1 MKAEQ
6 RKQRP
11 GRRFVH
17 LGERLD
23 AVARVRGGDAIEE
36 VAVDLGVMVEDVE
49 AWILAHAG
57 DRVHSIDEMRNGG
70 SPEHMRLVQRARRLA
85 DLVAESERTLRNL
98 HQELLNGLAP
108 SNDEDAEPSKEVAL
122 NSQFRAPR
130 VAASQRGTRSE
141 RKSVD
146 GDSTR

>member
-1 MKAEQ
+1 MRAE
-6 RKQRP
+6 RKPRP

-23 AVARVRGGDAIEE
+23 AIARVRAGEAPAGVAI
-36 VAVDLGVMVEDVE
+36 DLGVTADDVE
-49 AWILAHAG
+49 AWVLAHAEE
-57 DRVHSIDEMRNGG
+57 RVHSIDEMRSGG
-70 SPEHMRLVQRARRLA
+70 TPEHVRLVQRARRLA

-98 HQELLNGLAP
+98 HQELLGGLAP
-108 SNDEDAEPSKEVAL
+108 SNDDDAGPSKEVGV
-122 NSQFRAPR
+122 NSQFRDQR
-130 VAASQRGTRSE
+130 VATPQRGARFA